1 MEFDNILTL
10 LFRISLVMIILGVLF
25 SGLWKTW
32 IAVVIY
38 IIAIENFFTMIG
50 YLSIFIGV
58 TLFVIVIILY
68 ALFDS

>member
-25 SGLWKTW
+25 SGFWKTW

-38 IIAIENFFTMIG
+38 IIAIENFFAMIG

>member
-38 IIAIENFFTMIG
+38 IIAIENFFAMIG